1 MENIGIHSG
10 KRLFNADLN
19 KQAQKIIFS
28 WKMTKHFIQKF
39 GSTIEIY
46 LNKKLIWIRNWIS
59 IIIFS
64 RKFPNQCNKLM
75 SHYITPHRHYDDV
88 VYVKKRNEALKLY
101 NGLQNCFCFLKLE
114 NLVYQYNPFIIN
126 NNTTQSTF

>member
-1 MENIGIHSG
+1 MENIGIPSG

-46 LNKKLIWIRNWIS
+46 LNKKLI
-59 IIIFS
+59 
-64 RKFPNQCNKLM
+64 
-75 SHYITPHRHYDDV
+75 
-88 VYVKKRNEALKLY
+88 
-101 NGLQNCFCFLKLE
+101 
-114 NLVYQYNPFIIN
+114 
-126 NNTTQSTF
+126 